1 MAATSPGRRRPSG
14 VMTAIAVCP
23 ATAWATVATRP
34 SPTTTPTARLSAS
47 PQPLA
52 STATVDA
59 AGSCATVAGP
69 AVPSRGEPAGGEP
82 AGHQRRDAAP
92 HGTTGSRR
100 LSERALS
107 AAVSRSRC
115 TRAPSARSGWHGR
128 PSTTASTQVRAIA
141 SLLRKMSR

>member
-1 MAATSPGRRRPSG
+1 MAATSPERRRPSG

-69 AVPSRGEPAGGEP
+69 SRPHAASPQAASPQATNSRG
-82 AGHQRRDAAP
+82 AAP

-141 SLLRKMSR
+141 SLRRKMSR

>member
-1 MAATSPGRRRPSG
+1 MAATSPERRRPSG

-23 ATAWATVATRP
+23 ATVWATVATRP

-59 AGSCATVAGP
+59 AGSCVARSP
-69 AVPSRGEPAGGEP
+69 PVPSARGEP
-82 AGHQRRDAAP
+82 AGHQHRGAAA

-128 PSTTASTQVRAIA
+128 PSTTASTQARAIA
-141 SLLRKMSR
+141 SLRRKMSR